1 MHSRTGAAMMIN
13 TKPASHLHVS
23 IDGHAQS
30 RPPFASIP
38 PLECSMSQTFTDER
52 LTTADIA
59 NSPRPTQISN
69 ADDAGRDPN
78 FPDLR
83 NEPALPAS
91 RNAAS
96 DTDTHPALFPEN
108 ETRDLRTRWD
118 KAQGMF
124 VDEPRKAVEEADALV
139 ANAVKRIAEL
149 FADERAKL
157 EQQWDRGDNVS
168 TEDLRQALRRYR
180 SFFDRLLSFQ

>member
-1 MHSRTGAAMMIN
+1 
-13 TKPASHLHVS
+13 
-23 IDGHAQS
+23 
-30 RPPFASIP
+30 
-38 PLECSMSQTFTDER
+38 MSQTVTDER

-69 ADDAGRDPN
+69 ANDAGRDPD

-83 NEPALPAS
+83 KDTIALPADS
-91 RNAAS
+91 NTMTNTEAHA
-96 DTDTHPALFPEN
+96 PLFPQN
-108 ETRDLRTRWD
+108 ETQDLRTRWD

-180 SFFDRLLSFQ
+180 TFFDRLLSFQ

>member
-1 MHSRTGAAMMIN
+1 
-13 TKPASHLHVS
+13 
-23 IDGHAQS
+23 
-30 RPPFASIP
+30 
-38 PLECSMSQTFTDER
+38 MSQTVTDER

-69 ADDAGRDPN
+69 ANDAGRDPD

-83 NEPALPAS
+83 KDTIALPADS
-91 RNAAS
+91 NTASATNAAAN
-96 DTDTHPALFPEN
+96 TDAHAPLFPEN

-168 TEDLRQALRRYR
+168 TEDLRVALRRYR
-180 SFFDRLLSFQ
+180 SFFERLLSFQ

>member
-1 MHSRTGAAMMIN
+1 
-13 TKPASHLHVS
+13 
-23 IDGHAQS
+23 
-30 RPPFASIP
+30 
-38 PLECSMSQTFTDER
+38 MSQTLTDER

-59 NSPRPTQISN
+59 NSPRPTQIAN
-69 ADDAGRDPN
+69 ATTDADRDPN

-83 NEPALPAS
+83 KETIVPPAET
-91 RNAAS
+91 NAIANAEG
-96 DTDTHPALFPEN
+96 HAPLFPEN
-108 ETRDLRTRWD
+108 ELADLRGRWD

-157 EQQWDRGDNVS
+157 EKQWDRGGEVS

-180 SFFDRLLSFQ
+180 GFFDRLLSFQ

>member
-1 MHSRTGAAMMIN
+1 MNQTG
-13 TKPASHLHVS
+13 
-23 IDGHAQS
+23 
-30 RPPFASIP
+30 
-38 PLECSMSQTFTDER
+38 TDER

-69 ADDAGRDPN
+69 VNSEPGRDPN

-83 NEPALPAS
+83 PETAAQPAQAT
-91 RNAAS
+91 AAA
-96 DTDTHPALFPEN
+96 DAEGHAALFPEN

-118 KAQGMF
+118 RAQGMF

-139 ANAVKRIAEL
+139 ATAVKRIAEL
-149 FADERAKL
+149 FADERQKL
-157 EQQWDRGDNVS
+157 EQQWDRGSDVS

-180 SFFDRLLSFQ
+180 SFFDRLLTFQ

>member
-1 MHSRTGAAMMIN
+1 
-13 TKPASHLHVS
+13 
-23 IDGHAQS
+23 
-30 RPPFASIP
+30 
-38 PLECSMSQTFTDER
+38 MSQTFTDQR

-69 ADDAGRDPN
+69 ANDAERDPN

-83 NEPALPAS
+83 KQTVALPDGSNDPEVHA
-91 RNAAS
+91 
-96 DTDTHPALFPEN
+96 ALFPES

-139 ANAVKRIAEL
+139 ASAVKRIAEL
-149 FADERAKL
+149 FADERQKL
-157 EQQWDRGDNVS
+157 EQQWDRGGDIS

-180 SFFDRLLSFQ
+180 TFFDRLLNFQ

>member
-1 MHSRTGAAMMIN
+1 
-13 TKPASHLHVS
+13 
-23 IDGHAQS
+23 
-30 RPPFASIP
+30 
-38 PLECSMSQTFTDER
+38 MSQTVTDER

-69 ADDAGRDPN
+69 TNDAGRDPD

-83 NEPALPAS
+83 KDTIALPADS
-91 RNAAS
+91 NTMTNTEAHA
-96 DTDTHPALFPEN
+96 PLFPQN
-108 ETRDLRTRWD
+108 ETQDLRTRWD

-149 FADERAKL
+149 FTDERAKL

-180 SFFDRLLSFQ
+180 TFFDRLLNFQ

>member
-1 MHSRTGAAMMIN
+1 
-13 TKPASHLHVS
+13 
-23 IDGHAQS
+23 
-30 RPPFASIP
+30 
-38 PLECSMSQTFTDER
+38 MSQTFTDQR

-69 ADDAGRDPN
+69 ANDAERDPN

-83 NEPALPAS
+83 KQTVALPDGSNDPEAH
-91 RNAAS
+91 A
-96 DTDTHPALFPEN
+96 ALFPES

-139 ANAVKRIAEL
+139 ASAVKRIAEL
-149 FADERAKL
+149 FADERQKL
-157 EQQWDRGDNVS
+157 EQQWDRGGDIS

-180 SFFDRLLSFQ
+180 TFFDRLLNFQ